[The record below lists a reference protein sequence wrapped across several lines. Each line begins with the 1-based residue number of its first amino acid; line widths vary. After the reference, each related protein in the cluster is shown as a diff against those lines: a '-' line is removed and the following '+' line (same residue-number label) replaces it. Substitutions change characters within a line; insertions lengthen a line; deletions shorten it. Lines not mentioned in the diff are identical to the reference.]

1 MNGTSGW
8 ALRGAAI
15 LVLLALSVFAQ
26 TAGVAQRT
34 PLARQ
39 GRARA
44 ASAPSTRPLP
54 RREGEFM
61 PEQRP
66 QPGDGNLESAPRPGA
81 IAARYPRIDC
91 QPAPLSV
98 YHSCV
103 YHDARGLAMT
113 FYLYFPRHY
122 DARSRYP
129 LVLLLHGGGQRADPA
144 QSAEA
149 NRDVLLDDPYV
160 QVWGPGFHGPHSVEV
175 QARWP
180 SFVVAPQLVYPNRW
194 VDAPPGDGSHPMA
207 PEPTDSLR
215 LAKEIVDTL
224 RASYPAIDGE
234 RLYIT
239 GMSLGGYGTWDA
251 IQRWPHEF
259 AAAAPICGAGDPA
272 RAGALTQ
279 LPIWAFHGA
288 DDQIVPVS
296 GTRQMIEAIRAAG
309 GHPRYTELTG
319 VGHSSWLYAYA
330 LAGTP
335 PPTPDFFPWLFA
347 QHRLP
352 PSE

>member
-1 MNGTSGW
+1 MNRKLGW
-8 ALRGAAI
+8 VPRALVI
-15 LVLLALSVFAQ
+15 VVLLALSVFAQ
-26 TAGVAQRT
+26 TAGVIQRA

-44 ASAPSTRPLP
+44 ASAPSTRS
-54 RREGEFM
+54 RREGGIVSE
-61 PEQRP
+61 RRSK
-66 QPGDGNLESAPRPGA
+66 PGEGYLDPAMRSGA
-81 IAARYPRIDC
+81 ISARHPRIDC

-113 FYLYFPRHY
+113 FYLFFPRHY
-122 DARSRYP
+122 DPQARYP
-129 LVLLLHGGGQRADPA
+129 LVLLLHGGGERADPA
-144 QSAEA
+144 NPAEA
-149 NRDVLLDDPYV
+149 NREKLLDDPYA
-160 QVWGPGFHGPHSVEV
+160 QVWGPGFQGPHSVEV

-180 SFVVAPQLVYPNRW
+180 SFVVAPQLVFPNRW
-194 VDAPPGDGSHPMA
+194 VDVPPGDGSHRMA

-224 RASYPAIDGE
+224 RAGYPAIDAH

-272 RAGALTQ
+272 RAAELTQ
-279 LPIWAFHGA
+279 LPLWAFHGA
-288 DDQIVPVS
+288 DDPIVPVS

-309 GHPRYTELTG
+309 GHPRYTELPG
-319 VGHSSWLYAYA
+319 VGHGSWVYAYA
-330 LAGTP
+330 LSGAP
-335 PPTPDFFPWLFA
+335 SPTPDFFAWLFA
-347 QHRLP
+347 QHLP
-352 PSE
+352 SAPES